1 MAYSHSGQP
10 RMLLY
15 NFDEHMKAISI
26 DNILIHDLVHG
37 LHTIYIYILYVQIH
51 LSQNHGFLEIPW
63 LNLGLYININI
74 YIYICRVT
82 RFSPL
87 LSRNRK
93 WAQPAQYNRF
103 VREWVKELG

>member
-37 LHTIYIYILYVQIH
+37 LHTIYIYIICTNPLKPKSRISWNSVAQSRIIYK
-51 LSQNHGFLEIPW
+51 
-63 LNLGLYININI
+63 YKYI
-74 YIYICRVT
+74 YIYM
-82 RFSPL
+82 
-87 LSRNRK
+87 
-93 WAQPAQYNRF
+93 
-103 VREWVKELG
+103 